1 MVTVSTSDRGDVKL
15 CMVQTLHQYAATL
28 HNLTDVTLAVKKQGN
43 AQMSPD
49 EWGHVRGSSQGGA
62 TSRPAGS
69 GQLRGVVIR
78 CVSSLQWSWSE
89 GD

>member
-1 MVTVSTSDRGDVKL
+1 MSNCPRSKL
-15 CMVQTLHQYAATL
+15 FISIYVAAL
-28 HNLTDVTLAVKKQGN
+28 YNLTDVTLAVKKQGS
-43 AQMSPD
+43 AQKSPS
-49 EWGHVRGSSQGGA
+49 EWGHIRGSGQGVV